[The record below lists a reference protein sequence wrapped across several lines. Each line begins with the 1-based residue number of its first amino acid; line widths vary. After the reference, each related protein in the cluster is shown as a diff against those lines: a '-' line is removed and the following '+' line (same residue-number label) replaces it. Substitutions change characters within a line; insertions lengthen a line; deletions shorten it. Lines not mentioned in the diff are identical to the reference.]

1 MLHCAALAAFRNNAV
16 LAATFVCAWEPSDV
30 VCRLVEKQ
38 TNAPQVMPVV
48 FSTVFVNV
56 SLFLVSVGMKYVRK
70 MRIAEPWNDVN
81 KGVVLRHL

>member
-1 MLHCAALAAFRNNAV
+1 MLHCAALAAFRTNAV

-56 SLFLVSVGMKYVRK
+56 FRTLVFAEMKYVRK
-70 MRIAEPWNDVN
+70 MRIAEPWNDAN
-81 KGVVLRHL
+81 KGVVLHHL